1 MAIESRE
8 LMQPPRFEGIGSF
21 VYCRPGNE
29 EWKPSYVIEFFGGQ
43 MTVEVDES
51 EVHNPPVVGA
61 MFLIAGNLR
70 HNSRN
75 GSVSLVSSVKKPLA
89 DSPESL
95 TQAQMEQ
102 YVRGLQVSGVGI
114 VHSKDSVSVNRQT
127 YSKATLKWQGATHEF
142 RKLTPELYQRIP
154 SIGKY
159 VRFELGLSVKEERN
173 LTGQSVLIQFPTL
186 ASIKADELSTGSVP
200 RGSAMAPEGSA
211 APPRAAATPP
221 KA

>member
-1 MAIESRE
+1 MTIESRE
-8 LMQPPRFEGIGSF
+8 LMQSPRFEGIGSF

-51 EVHNPPVVGA
+51 EVHNPPAVGA

-154 SIGKY
+154 AIGKY
-159 VRFELGLSVKEERN
+159 VRFELGLSVKEEKN
-173 LTGQSVLIQFPTL
+173 LTGQSVLIQFPSL
-186 ASIKADELSTGSVP
+186 VSIKADELSTGSVP
-200 RGSAMAPEGSA
+200 RGSAPPEGSA